1 MQLFFYV
8 LHHPWFVGSNGGE
21 GRHVVSLV
29 NSELTPGSK
38 IGNPDG
44 GYPADICRTDRHGGS
59 QFLSGP
65 YWLVILL
72 FFIYLFI

>member
-1 MQLFFYV
+1 MQLFCYV

-21 GRHVVSLV
+21 ADMLVSI
-29 NSELTPGSK
+29 ELTPGSK